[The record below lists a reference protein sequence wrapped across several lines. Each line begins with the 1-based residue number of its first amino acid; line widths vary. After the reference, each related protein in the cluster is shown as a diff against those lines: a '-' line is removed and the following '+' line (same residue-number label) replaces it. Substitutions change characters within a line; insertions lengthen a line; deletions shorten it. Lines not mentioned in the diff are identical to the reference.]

1 MTPSTFKNAALQ
13 EDHTD
18 SHFYNGVPIVEYQSN
33 KYRTSWYEDVLPL
46 IDAYDQVES
55 DTSNYMTDVIN
66 SLLVING
73 DFSTANTNVNEL
85 IKQIQRY
92 GILGLQSGI
101 DRNGNATS
109 VDAKYI
115 SPEFDSAAS
124 ESYKE
129 RIRKDIFNISNI
141 PDMTDQNFAGNTTG
155 VAMRYKIFGFEQ
167 AIGQTINAFKR
178 SVADRCELLF
188 NLESNLSVSKKEH
201 SNVLVDYTP
210 NLPYAVSEEVTMLIN
225 AGVPISRKTM
235 YDLTHFTTAETEES
249 NLKAEQEQL
258 ESSDKLSESFKQ
270 ANKVNTP
277 DAKEDSSN
285 NAKNDENGDVD
296 G

>member
-1 MTPSTFKNAALQ
+1 
-13 EDHTD
+13 
-18 SHFYNGVPIVEYQSN
+18 
-33 KYRTSWYEDVLPL
+33 
-46 IDAYDQVES
+46 
-55 DTSNYMTDVIN
+55 MTDVIN

-141 PDMTDQNFAGNTTG
+141 PDMSDQNFAGNTT
-155 VAMRYKIFGFEQ
+155 
-167 AIGQTINAFKR
+167 
-178 SVADRCELLF
+178 D
-188 NLESNLSVSKKEH
+188 
-201 SNVLVDYTP
+201 
-210 NLPYAVSEEVTMLIN
+210 AVSLYLFYQLIN
-225 AGVPISRKTM
+225 VSISSREIT
-235 YDLTHFTTAETEES
+235 
-249 NLKAEQEQL
+249 
-258 ESSDKLSESFKQ
+258 
-270 ANKVNTP
+270 
-277 DAKEDSSN
+277 
-285 NAKNDENGDVD
+285 VD
-296 G
+296 HQ